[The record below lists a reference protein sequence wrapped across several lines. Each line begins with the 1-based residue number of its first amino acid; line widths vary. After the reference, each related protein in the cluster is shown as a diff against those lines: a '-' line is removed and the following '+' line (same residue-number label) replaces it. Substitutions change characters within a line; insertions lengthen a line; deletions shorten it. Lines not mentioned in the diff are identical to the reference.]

1 MQKKFTLIE
10 LLVVI
15 AIIAILASMLLP
27 ALNQAREAARSA
39 HCLSNLKQTL
49 TAMTLYADDS
59 KGWTVPIWRIG
70 IGGWGAISPQGLFP
84 GYMDRKT
91 AKCPG
96 DLAAGAQLDNS
107 HGIYGMYAWSRDD
120 NLSENGGASSV
131 LGSGSYGYV
140 ENDISRCTYRP
151 GQMKSASTTV
161 FLSDSRTTVTAGIYT
176 AGIGSY
182 SFSPSKYI
190 DNNARQGVATIHNN
204 KAASGFF
211 DGHAATLTAG
221 ELKTVNNKFTYILK
235 ADLIGKW

>member
-1 MQKKFTLIE
+1 M
-10 LLVVI
+10 
-15 AIIAILASMLLP
+15 
-27 ALNQAREAARSA
+27 
-39 HCLSNLKQTL
+39 
-49 TAMTLYADDS
+49 
-59 KGWTVPIWRIG
+59 
-70 IGGWGAISPQGLFP
+70 
-84 GYMDRKT
+84 
-91 AKCPG
+91 
-96 DLAAGAQLDNS
+96 
-107 HGIYGMYAWSRDD
+107 
-120 NLSENGGASSV
+120 
-131 LGSGSYGYV
+131 